1 MMVLIKGG
9 SMKKFIAVSIPVVL
23 IVIFILIMISAP
35 FLKKSFG
42 ENDNVPAIMEDIKN
56 DVNSG
61 KWAEAKESTAEL
73 DAAWEIIINRV
84 QFSVE
89 RDELKDIKTS
99 LARMNGFIEA
109 NDRSG
114 SLAELAVVNEHWTNL
129 GE

>member
-1 MMVLIKGG
+1 
-9 SMKKFIAVSIPVVL
+9 MKKLIAVSIPAVL
-23 IVIFILIMISAP
+23 IAFFILIMISAP

-42 ENDNVPAIMEDIKN
+42 ENDNVPAILEEVKK

-61 KWAEAKESTAEL
+61 NWADAKESTGEL
-73 DAAWEIIINRV
+73 EDAWNIIIDRV

-89 RDELKDIKTS
+89 RDELKEIKTS
-99 LARMNGFIEA
+99 LARMKGYIEA

-114 SLAELAVVNEHWTNL
+114 SLAELAVVKEHWTNL

>member
-9 SMKKFIAVSIPVVL
+9 SMKKFIAVTIPIAL
-23 IVIFILIMISAP
+23 IAFFILIMISAP

-42 ENDNVPAIMEDIKN
+42 ENDNVPAIMEEIKT
-56 DVNSG
+56 DVNNG
-61 KWAEAKESTAEL
+61 KWAEARESTVEL
-73 DAAWEIIINRV
+73 EAAWNIIIDRV

-89 RDELKDIKTS
+89 RDELKEIKTS
-99 LARMNGFIEA
+99 LARMKGYIEA

-114 SLAELAVVNEHWTNL
+114 SLAELAEVKEHWTNL